1 MGGYLGL
8 RHNEINDLLG
18 ELLDETCSNVC
29 VEPALQQLDGE
40 QLELSAN
47 TFDGARVDI
56 RAGGFWGESR
66 HESAFF
72 TLKCFIL
79 MHVPTTI

>member
-8 RHNEINDLLG
+8 QHNEIRDLLG

-40 QLELSAN
+40 QLERSAN
-47 TFDGARVDI
+47 TSDGARIDI

-66 HESAFF
+66 HESAFL
-72 TLKCFIL
+72 TLGCFIL
-79 MHVPTTI
+79 MRVPTAI